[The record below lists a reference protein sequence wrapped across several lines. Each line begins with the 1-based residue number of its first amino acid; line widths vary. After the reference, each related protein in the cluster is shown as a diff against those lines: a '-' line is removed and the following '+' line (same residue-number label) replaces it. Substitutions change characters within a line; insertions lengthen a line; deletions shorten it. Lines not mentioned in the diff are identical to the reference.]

1 MNWGDEGEIILITS
15 PTQNQ
20 AVRGGVADPDPGA
33 VVGPGSSLNI
43 QNQLISLKRSIYS
56 TNVLIKYLILQ

>member
-33 VVGPGSSLNI
+33 VVGPGSGGCGRNPGP
-43 QNQLISLKRSIYS
+43 
-56 TNVLIKYLILQ
+56 V